1 MLIYDFKKIESQWQ
15 SHWKKNK
22 IFKTKFDLTKKKF
35 YCLDMFPYPSSSG
48 LHVGHIEG
56 YTASDIVNRIKRM
69 QGYNVLHPFGFDSFG
84 LPAEQYALK
93 TGNNPREFTYQNI
106 ENFKKQIELL
116 GKGVDWDTEIATS
129 DPYFY
134 KWTQW
139 IFKKFYEHKIAVLK
153 DVEVNFCEK
162 LGTVLANEE
171 VIKTSKGFVSERGNF
186 PIVRK
191 KMKQWVLKINNYVE
205 PLLKGLEELDWPSQ
219 VKEIQKNWIGKQ
231 EGFVFNFEID
241 GFEEVYLSVFTTK
254 PNTIFGVNA
263 LILAPEHNLIND
275 IVKKKFAVSVNEYIT
290 QISQKS
296 DLERNINYEKTGVF
310 TGSYAI
316 NPFNKKK
323 IPIWISDYVLSHYGT
338 GAIMCVPFCDK
349 RDFLFSKKYNLE
361 IIRIFENQNHKVAND
376 IKHNSDYLE
385 ENYSK
390 IEEDDFCE
398 SLEEGFFIN
407 SDFLN
412 GLNNEESH
420 KKIIE
425 IASQK
430 KCFLKRTT
438 YQIRD
443 ILFSRQRYWGEP
455 FPLRYDND
463 NNIYLEKDES
473 LPIELPVLEKIEIS
487 GDGTSPLSK
496 VFSWLY
502 FKENG
507 INYKRDSNTMPQF
520 AGSSWY
526 YIAYILK
533 NSSLNCISDLN
544 SKSSKV
550 LLDYFLPVDLYIGGK
565 EHSVGHLI
573 YSRVWNRFLFE
584 LGIVSCQEP
593 FQKLVNQG
601 MILGHDKM
609 KMSKSKNNSVN
620 ATSVLEQYG
629 SDVIRL
635 YIMFLGPL
643 EDDKIWNENGIKG
656 IQRFLNKVHKICF
669 SFISSEE
676 NSILVSELQETIKLV
691 TEYYEKLKF
700 NKVISQL
707 MIFINKVFH
716 YKQISHEQMKIFLQ
730 LLNPIAPHLTE
741 ELNKKV
747 LKNKE
752 ELVFSKWPSFCKDKI
767 DFTHLKEKKEIIIQ
781 INGKFKTKI
790 SFNQKNI
797 NKEIILKE
805 VLKNN
810 KIMKYLK
817 KDKEIKK
824 VIYISNKL
832 LNLVI

>member
-1 MLIYDFKKIESQWQ
+1 MLIYDFKKIESKWQ
-15 SHWKKNK
+15 FHWKNNK
-22 IFKTKFDLTKKKF
+22 IFKTKFDLNKKKF

-56 YTASDIVNRIKRM
+56 YTASDIVNRVKRM
-69 QGYNVLHPFGFDSFG
+69 QGYSVFHPFGFDSFG

-93 TGNNPREFTYQNI
+93 TGNNPREFTYENI

-116 GKGVDWDTEIATS
+116 GKGVDWETEIATS

-153 DVEVNFCEK
+153 DVEVNFCKE

-171 VIKTSKGFVSERGNF
+171 VIKTSEGFVSERGNF
-186 PIVRK
+186 PVFRK

-205 PLLKGLEELDWPSQ
+205 PLLEELENLDWPSQ
-219 VKEIQKNWIGKQ
+219 IKEIQKNWIGKQ
-231 EGFVFNFEID
+231 EGFIFNFEID
-241 GFEEVYLSVFTTK
+241 DSDGIYLSVFTTK

-263 LILAPEHNLIND
+263 LILAPEHYLIKN
-275 IVKKKFAVSVNEYIT
+275 IVTKEFSFSVNEYIN
-290 QISQKS
+290 QIARKS
-296 DLERNINYEKTGVF
+296 DLERSINYEKTGVF
-310 TGSYAI
+310 TGCYAI
-316 NPFNKKK
+316 NPFNRKK
-323 IPIWISDYVLSHYGT
+323 IPIWISDYVLSHVGT
-338 GAIMCVPFCDK
+338 GAIMSVPFCDK
-349 RDFLFSKKYNLE
+349 RDFLFSQKYNLE
-361 IIRIFENQNHKVAND
+361 IIRIFENKK
-376 IKHNSDYLE
+376 IKNKNNSKQISNYLV
-385 ENYSK
+385 NYEK
-390 IEEDDFCE
+390 EKDNFCE
-398 SLEEGFFIN
+398 SLDEGFFIN
-407 SDFLN
+407 SEFLN
-412 GLNNEESH
+412 GLNNEEAH

-425 IASQK
+425 IASK
-430 KCFLKRTT
+430 KKFFFKNIT
-438 YQIRD
+438 YQIHD

-455 FPLRYDND
+455 FPLRYDRD
-463 NNIYLEKDES
+463 NNIYLENDEF
-473 LPIELPVLEKIEIS
+473 LPIELPFLEKIEVS

-496 VFSWLY
+496 VTSWLY

-533 NSSLNCISDLN
+533 KFSLNCVSDL
-544 SKSSKV
+544 KSIKAKK

-573 YSRVWNRFLFE
+573 YARFWHKFLFD
-584 LGIVSCQEP
+584 LGIVSCKEP

-601 MILGHDKM
+601 MILGHDKL

-620 ATSVLEQYG
+620 ATLVLEKYG

-656 IQRFLNKVHKICF
+656 IQRFLNKVYKVCF
-669 SFISSEE
+669 NFVSDKE
-676 NSILVSELQETIKLV
+676 NLHLSSELQKTICLV

-707 MIFINKVFH
+707 MIFINKVFC
-716 YKQISHEQMKIFLQ
+716 YEQISHEQIRIFLQ

-741 ELNKKV
+741 ELNQKV
-747 LKNKE
+747 LNNKE
-752 ELVFSKWPSFCKDKI
+752 ELVFSEWPSF
-767 DFTHLKEKKEIIIQ
+767 LKEKFNFSLSKENKEIIIQ
-781 INGKFKTKI
+781 INGKFKTKLY
-790 SFNQKNI
+790 FDTNNI
-797 NKEIILKE
+797 NKETILKE
-805 VLKNN
+805 ALKND
-810 KIMKYLK
+810 KILNYIK
-817 KDKEIKK
+817 KEKEIKK